1 LANGRREQ
9 GPRRTYGAT
18 ADGRTAY
25 EGDYR
30 CHGGRG
36 DGGSYSQLA
45 QRCGVAVLA
54 GQAMDPSG
62 GSDRRLRIH
71 FDASLEELTDGVPR
85 LATAWHMYRPD
96 RDDRLAL

>member
-1 LANGRREQ
+1 
-9 GPRRTYGAT
+9 
-18 ADGRTAY
+18 
-25 EGDYR
+25 
-30 CHGGRG
+30 
-36 DGGSYSQLA
+36 
-45 QRCGVAVLA
+45 
-54 GQAMDPSG
+54 MDPSG